1 MSCSP
6 EVVSWQDE
14 CIREE
19 VEEAALTLV
28 ALSQSSVERKN
39 EWGGEC
45 EFIQTTPTTY
55 CVGLCR
61 ARGAP
66 VAEHAFFLYPRGKKL
81 SNRECDTH
89 DCKVMCSNH
98 AISPYQ
104 TSTVGIIR
112 YVCLGHP
119 ASVERKDE
127 GARINVEFIKHT
139 KWRGG
144 APPGSKGR
152 DLYCFSANGF
162 QREADCWH
170 WWRDDDN
177 IVRIL
182 GGGGSRRPKQP
193 TVYYFKVKGRKLSS
207 CLDKDQSKAWDLY
220 NQYGRK

>member
-6 EVVSWQDE
+6 EVARWRDE
-14 CIREE
+14 CGD
-19 VEEAALTLV
+19 EEAALSLV
-28 ALSQSSVERKN
+28 ALSQTSDERQGDEKV
-39 EWGGEC
+39 GVG
-45 EFIQTTPTTY
+45 FIPTTY
-55 CVGLCR
+55 CGMLCR

-81 SNRECDTH
+81 SNRKWDTH
-89 DCKVMCSNH
+89 DCTVMCSNH

-104 TSTVGIIR
+104 TSTVGITR

-119 ASVERKDE
+119 ASVERQDE
-127 GARINVEFIKHT
+127 GRGVNVEFIKHT

-152 DLYCFSANGF
+152 DLYRFSANGV
-162 QREADCWH
+162 QRETDCWY
-170 WWRDDDN
+170 WWRDDDD

-193 TVYYFKVKGRKLSS
+193 TIYYFKVKVGKLSC